1 MPNMPNRPKAKR
13 KQKKQTLMKHL
24 FSWFRQPV
32 TNTSENAAWTT
43 LEAYRHIMLDLETLT
58 ATHEYRR
65 LLSLAGNSPQAQK
78 EARLFKAR
86 WFSFCTFSGR
96 FPHRRVADLQ
106 GHSGLLCMDFDHI
119 GSPQEAAQAK
129 SELFALPEFRSELCF
144 ISPSGDGVKWV
155 IAIDTTLAPHD
166 MWFEEVA
173 LHVRRTMG
181 LTADRSGRDISRCCF
196 LPHDSSCLARS
207 VGGMA
212 F

>member
-1 MPNMPNRPKAKR
+1 ME
-13 KQKKQTLMKHL
+13 TKHL

-32 TNTSENAAWTT
+32 TNTSENAVWTT
-43 LEAYRHIMLDLETLT
+43 LEAFRHITLDLETLT

-65 LLSLAGNSPQAQK
+65 LLSQARGSERALK
-78 EARLFKAR
+78 EARQFKAR

-96 FPHRRVADLQ
+96 FPHRRVAEMT

-119 GSPQEAAQAK
+119 GSPHEAKEAK
-129 SELFALPEFRSELCF
+129 RELFALNGFRSELCF

-166 MWFEEVA
+166 VWFEEVA

-181 LTADRSGRDISRCCF
+181 LTADRSGRDVTRCCF
-196 LPHDSSCLARS
+196 LPHDSDCLAPQN
-207 VGGMA
+207 GGMA